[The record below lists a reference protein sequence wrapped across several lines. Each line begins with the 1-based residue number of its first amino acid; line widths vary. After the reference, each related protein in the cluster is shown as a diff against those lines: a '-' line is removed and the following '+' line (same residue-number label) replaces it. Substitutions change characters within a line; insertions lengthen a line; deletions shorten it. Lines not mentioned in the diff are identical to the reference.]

1 MAESPEG
8 TGISLLHITPSYL
21 PATIYGGPTLSVSRL
36 CEAQVQLG
44 ATVRVLTTT
53 ANGPAEL
60 DVPRGEARLVNGVE
74 VYYYRRLT
82 KDHTHF
88 SPALLWQ
95 VWRQCRRY
103 DIVHIH
109 SWWNLVAVLSAF
121 LCMLRGKRFILSPR
135 GMLSPYTLSSPLK
148 RAFHRWPGA
157 WILKHGT
164 LHATTE
170 QEAEECLK
178 VVPNWLYFI
187 APNII
192 PLPPLHQARR
202 ASTQSAQ
209 RTSTLLF
216 LSRIDPKKGLE
227 LLFQALAQTSYRLRI
242 AGSGDPAYI
251 ASLKA
256 LAEQLGIAGR
266 IEWLGWVEGEDKFRL
281 LAEAELLVLTSHNEN
296 FANVVLESLAVGTPV
311 LLSEQVGLSRYVQA
325 KDLGWVTSLDARA
338 IARALDSAR
347 ADEGKRRRI
356 REQAPALVRED
367 FEAGKVAGEYM
378 TPYTNSKKLSLLT
391 PRKEEPA

>member
-8 TGISLLHITPSYL
+8 TGINLLHITPSYF

-109 SWWNLVAVLSAF
+109 SWWNLVAMLSAL
-121 LCMLRGKRFILSPR
+121 LCMLRGKRYVLSPR

-148 RAFHRWPGA
+148 RAFHKWPGA

-178 VVPNWLYFI
+178 IVPHWKYFI

-192 PLPPLHQARR
+192 PLPPLHQVPPRG
-202 ASTQSAQ
+202 
-209 RTSTLLF
+209 TSTLLF

-227 LLFQALAQTSYRLRI
+227 LLFQALAQTSYHLRI
-242 AGSGDPAYI
+242 AGSGDPDYI

-266 IEWLGWVEGEDKFRL
+266 IEWLGWVEGEEKFRL
-281 LAEAELLVLTSHNEN
+281 LAEAELLVLTSYNEN

-325 KDLGWVTSLDARA
+325 KNLGWVTSLDARA
-338 IARALDSAR
+338 IALTLDSAR

-356 REQAPALVRED
+356 REQAPKLIRED
-367 FEAGKVAGEYM
+367 FEAGKVAGEYLSQNNSSAS
-378 TPYTNSKKLSLLT
+378 TPSSSSQGM
-391 PRKEEPA
+391 PEGPIR

>member
-8 TGISLLHITPSYL
+8 TGINLLHITPSYW

-36 CEAQVQLG
+36 CEAQAQLG

-60 DVPRGEARLVNGVE
+60 DVPRGEPQLVNGVE

-82 KDHTHF
+82 KDHSHF

-95 VWRQCRRY
+95 VWLQCRRF

-109 SWWNLVAVLSAF
+109 SWWNLVAMLSAL
-121 LCMLRGKRFILSPR
+121 LCLLRRKRFVLSPR
-135 GMLSPYTLSSPLK
+135 GMLSPYTLGSFSK
-148 RAFHRWPGA
+148 RIFHRWLGR
-157 WILKHGT
+157 WVVGYGV

-178 VVPNWLYFI
+178 IVPGWKYFI

-192 PLPPLHQARR
+192 PLPPLHQVR
-202 ASTQSAQ
+202 AADLHQGPKDPPP
-209 RTSTLLF
+209 RPKGPSTLLF

-227 LLFQALAQTSYRLRI
+227 LLFQALAQTNYPLLI

-251 ASLKA
+251 ASLVA
-256 LAEQLGIAGR
+256 LAERLGIAGR
-266 IEWLGWVEGEDKFRL
+266 IEWLGWVEGEEKFRL
-281 LAEAELLVLTSHNEN
+281 LAGAELLVLTSHNEN
-296 FANVVLESLAVGTPV
+296 FANVVIESLAVGTPV

-325 KDLGWVTSLDARA
+325 KDLGWVTPLDAGA
-338 IARALDSAR
+338 IAAALKSAI
-347 ADEGKRRRI
+347 ADEAKRQRI
-356 REQAPALVRED
+356 RQQAPAVVRED
-367 FEAGKVAGEYM
+367 FEAGKVAGEYL
-378 TPYTNSKKLSLLT
+378 KG
-391 PRKEEPA
+391 EG